1 MGNKKNKFQFL
12 KTEITICP
20 KVLKENWQM
29 LPLLKTI
36 KIDSLLNLDLKPWS
50 SVRESVNT
58 NFFKINSW
66 LLNRTSTESPMRKE
80 GWKMTTKVEL
90 KSMSIWSQP
99 SDKKLMIR
107 RISWSTER
115 SRMLISTP
123 SLIPRRIFSTLD
135 TQKLLDLEA
144 TLLNIKILALNSNLK
159 RSTWSKNFL
168 IWEKETVRTLKKLI
182 NSTIKM
188 N

>member
-90 KSMSIWSQP
+90 KSMSICSQP
-99 SDKKLMIR
+99 SDRKLMIR
-107 RISWSTER
+107 R
-115 SRMLISTP
+115 
-123 SLIPRRIFSTLD
+123 
-135 TQKLLDLEA
+135 
-144 TLLNIKILALNSNLK
+144 
-159 RSTWSKNFL
+159 
-168 IWEKETVRTLKKLI
+168 
-182 NSTIKM
+182 
-188 N
+188 